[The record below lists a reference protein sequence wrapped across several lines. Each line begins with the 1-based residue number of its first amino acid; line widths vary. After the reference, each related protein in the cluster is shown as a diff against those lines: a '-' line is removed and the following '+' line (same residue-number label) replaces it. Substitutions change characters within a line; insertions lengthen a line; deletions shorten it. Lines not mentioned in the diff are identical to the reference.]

1 LQYGLSVVNIV
12 MSDSYL
18 DRPQDDGTPK
28 AHPAYKRGQI
38 AGTVT
43 VLGIIKAVA
52 EGSDIGDGQVGSP
65 QIEAAR
71 RIIIEMQT
79 ALLDTASQSTAP
91 SKKAQKALDN
101 VAELVKQINI

>member
-52 EGSDIGDGQVGSP
+52 
-65 QIEAAR
+65 
-71 RIIIEMQT
+71 
-79 ALLDTASQSTAP
+79 
-91 SKKAQKALDN
+91 
-101 VAELVKQINI
+101 

>member
-1 LQYGLSVVNIV
+1 
-12 MSDSYL
+12 MSESYL

-28 AHPAYKRGQI
+28 AHPAFKRGQI

-43 VLGIIKAVA
+43 ILGIIKAVA
-52 EGSDIGDGQVGSP
+52 EGTDIGDGRVGSP

-91 SKKAQKALDN
+91 AKKAQKALDN